1 MDRAK
6 KRAIFQSIGVLA
18 VIALVCGVLLGAVN
32 ALTWVDPRTEAYAKF
47 AADTGLSFTVPEE
60 DDTEG
65 RETAFTATVSSG
77 GGTRTVT
84 AEIEYYGLSDDGTVH
99 AFCVSGSGGYGGDV
113 QMYVYIRGGVLEKLV
128 IGDNGETFLSN
139 LEAAGFY
146 DQFVGKEV
154 SSLDVM
160 GADLVSGATKSS
172 TAVRNGVNAA
182 VEYYIEHA
190 SGGEA

>member
-1 MDRAK
+1 MP
-6 KRAIFQSIGVLA
+6 SP
-18 VIALVCGVLLGAVN
+18 
-32 ALTWVDPRTEAYAKF
+32 TT
-47 AADTGLSFTVPEE
+47 
-60 DDTEG
+60 
-65 RETAFTATVSSG
+65 
-77 GGTRTVT
+77 
-84 AEIEYYGLSDDGTVH
+84 
-99 AFCVSGSGGYGGDV
+99 GSGTPFWRKGRGATAAACYT
-113 QMYVYIRGGVLEKLV
+113 YIYCGGVLEKLV

>member
-1 MDRAK
+1 MTHKWNYLPITPEQAETSQTLAREL
-6 KRAIFQSIGVLA
+6 GVVEITIHDPETRSA
-18 VIALVCGVLLGAVN
+18 SLLER
-32 ALTWVDPRTEAYAKF
+32 LR
-47 AADTGLSFTVPEE
+47 LST
-60 DDTEG
+60 
-65 RETAFTATVSSG
+65 S
-77 GGTRTVT
+77 
-84 AEIEYYGLSDDGTVH
+84 
-99 AFCVSGSGGYGGDV
+99 
-113 QMYVYIRGGVLEKLV
+113 IRGGVLEKLV

-139 LEAAGFY
+139 LESAGFY

>member
-1 MDRAK
+1 MYDLIIKNGRVIDPA
-6 KRAIFQSIGVLA
+6 RGTDGV
-18 VIALVCGVLLGAVN
+18 
-32 ALTWVDPRTEAYAKF
+32 
-47 AADTGLSFTVPEE
+47 
-60 DDTEG
+60 
-65 RETAFTATVSSG
+65 ET
-77 GGTRTVT
+77 
-84 AEIEYYGLSDDGTVH
+84 L
-99 AFCVSGSGGYGGDV
+99 
-113 QMYVYIRGGVLEKLV
+113 YIRGGVLEKLV
-128 IGDNGETFLSN
+128 VGDNGETFLSN